1 MNPQKI
7 IFYLIIGG
15 VGLIVLYFLKRGLGG
30 AVADIVTGAVK
41 ATNVVV
47 GETVQTAGTFIGIP
61 RTNEIKCQH
70 DLAAGKYLA
79 ASASCPAGDFFKG
92 IFTSKQSVGTAA
104 AAPVNDVI
112 ADDNLGSMI
121 EDDPMGGF

>member
-7 IFYLIIGG
+7 IFYLIVGG

-30 AVADIVTGAVK
+30 AVADIVTGAVR

-61 RTNEIKCQH
+61 RTNEIKCQQ

-79 ASASCPAGDFFKG
+79 ASASCPAGDFFRG
-92 IFTSKQSVGTAA
+92 VFTKLDPTTTIR